1 MVMKKAVRWK
11 KCHVYLPADKRHGGS
26 IHRTVIAC
34 EKSSIGQRNLRR
46 AEHNAI
52 VFFRFM
58 NELEAL
64 LGKGREQRC
73 RKKMGMKIVLG
84 ECSGGK

>member
-1 MVMKKAVRWK
+1 M
-11 KCHVYLPADKRHGGS
+11 HLIADKRHAGS
-26 IHRTVIAC
+26 IHRTIVRC
-34 EKSSIGQRNLRR
+34 EKSSIGQRNLRH

-52 VFFRFM
+52 VFSRFM

-64 LGKGREQRC
+64 LGQGRVQRC
-73 RKKMGMKIVLG
+73 GKKTGKKIVLG